1 MKLRKRLTSKEAS
14 LLNLEVKENEYGRSS
29 ARYVIKED
37 EWELVLS
44 KRIKPRKRKFVETL
58 KKFDKNGNILSS
70 VEKLQAKPIGI
81 PENFE
86 VIKVSTSK
94 TTGQQWV
101 QYAPKKENIAKVV
114 DSFDFTKIINKYIV
128 PIEQKQ
134 IPYFNSTKDFDSLTI
149 TDVHV
154 GMDTDAD
161 KNTMYQNTWNK
172 DELFKSADIIISKT
186 LEEKESTILY
196 IDELGDLLDGFN
208 AQTTRGG
215 HSLPQNMTNEQSFDN
230 ALEFR
235 LRILHGLINYY
246 DEIHFNNICNDNH
259 AGAFGYFVNQAFK
272 QIAELQ
278 FKNVKVTNHRKFINH
293 YYVGDICFII
303 SHGKD
308 DKSLKFGFKP
318 TLDLKGAEKIDQY
331 CKQNSIYKKADLVI
345 FKKGDSHQALFD
357 MCSSDD
363 FFYFN
368 YPALSPSSN
377 WIKNN
382 FKLGR
387 RGFVNESFKGLN
399 NYLKP
404 NFI

>member
-1 MKLRKRLTSKEAS
+1 MKLRKRLTSKEAI

-37 EWELVLS
+37 DWELVLS

-318 TLDLKGAEKIDQY
+318 VLDLKGAEKIDQY

>member
-1 MKLRKRLTSKEAS
+1 LKLRKRLTSKEAS

-37 EWELVLS
+37 DWELVLS

-318 TLDLKGAEKIDQY
+318 VLDLKGAEKIDQY

>member
-1 MKLRKRLTSKEAS
+1 LKLRKRLTSKEAS

-37 EWELVLS
+37 DWELVLS